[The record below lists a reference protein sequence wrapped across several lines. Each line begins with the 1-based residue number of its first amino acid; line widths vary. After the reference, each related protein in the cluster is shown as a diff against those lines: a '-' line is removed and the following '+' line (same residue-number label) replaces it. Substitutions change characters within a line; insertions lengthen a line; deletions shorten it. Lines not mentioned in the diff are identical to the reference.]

1 MLDSGGWSLVVAGGQ
16 DKIAL
21 AVQES
26 SGVSG
31 SLGTQYVASGVKRL
45 RLESLTQ
52 NVGLH
57 EQKRTYLGRQ

>member
-26 SGVSG
+26 SGVLVVWVPSMWPAV
-31 SLGTQYVASGVKRL
+31 SSV
-45 RLESLTQ
+45 
-52 NVGLH
+52 
-57 EQKRTYLGRQ
+57 